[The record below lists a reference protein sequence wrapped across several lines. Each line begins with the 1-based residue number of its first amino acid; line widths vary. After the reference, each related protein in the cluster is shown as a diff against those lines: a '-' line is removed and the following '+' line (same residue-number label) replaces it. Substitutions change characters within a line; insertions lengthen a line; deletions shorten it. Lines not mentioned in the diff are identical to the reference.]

1 MIRKKIVLISTIITT
16 TLLVPSL
23 HVFAKNIEEAPLYK
37 YGTNDPILLHEK
49 QVTVPTQFKD
59 KKEDFR
65 ATWVSTVFN
74 IDFPKVAS
82 EKEFREQFTKV
93 VNTSK
98 EMGLNAVIFQV
109 RPMLDAW
116 YNSSINPSSEYIDG
130 TQGGSLS
137 FDPLKIATEIAHKE
151 GLELH
156 AWFNPYRVTNTTT
169 DYRKKEDK
177 LNGLDNMNFAK
188 KNPELVYQFA
198 NKLYLDPGR
207 PEVLQHI
214 LDTVNEVLDN
224 YDIDA
229 VHFDDYFYPYKTS
242 FKKVLGYDENGK
254 PIVDTVNT
262 TMSMRES
269 DADFETFE
277 NYNRGFD
284 DIHKWREDNINRL
297 VLEVKELI
305 TSKNKKSKNSV
316 QFGISPF
323 GIWGHAEE
331 IEGGSHTPT
340 SSTASINDY
349 VNTKKWVK
357 DETVDYLIPQIYWQF
372 NQPAAPYAELVDWWN
387 EQFDGINKSQ
397 LYIGHPNYK
406 IIENSAIDFNNE
418 DEIPAQL
425 RFNQKYNN
433 VKGSAFF
440 SYNKLAV
447 LNKEKSFNKYSALDT
462 RFNFA
467 NVNSENTVSVDRNEV
482 NRKTVEKIKE
492 YYTNSAKTPAKPWL
506 DQVRTSSVKGL
517 NGKNNREKITLRWND
532 KNTDTRFYQIYR
544 VEGKHKQIDK
554 ENSSN
559 IIARF
564 GKEKGEEYIDT
575 NIDTS
580 KTYTYG
586 VTVIDRAGNES
597 EINVF
602 TVNGRK

>member
-59 KKEDFR
+59 IKEDFR

-74 IDFPKVAS
+74 IDFPRVSS
-82 EKEFREQFTKV
+82 EKEFRDQFTKV

-109 RPMLDAW
+109 RPILDAW

-188 KNPELVYQFA
+188 KNPELVYEFA

-214 LDTVNEVLDN
+214 LDTVSEVLDN

-242 FKKVLGYDENGK
+242 FKKVLGYDGNGK

-305 TSKNKKSKNSV
+305 TLKNKESKNSV

-340 SSTASINDY
+340 TSTASINDY

-387 EQFDGINKSQ
+387 EQFDGIEKSQ
-397 LYIGHPNYK
+397 LYVGHPNYK
-406 IIENSAIDFNNE
+406 IIENSAIDFNNT
-418 DEIPAQL
+418 DEIPSQL
-425 RFNQKYNN
+425 RFNQKYSN

-440 SYNKLAV
+440 SYNKIAV
-447 LNKEKSFNKYSALDT
+447 LNKEKSFNKYSAIDT
-462 RFNFA
+462 RFNFY

-492 YYTNSAKTPAKPWL
+492 YYINSSKTPAKPWL
-506 DQVRTSSVKGL
+506 DQVKTSSVKGL

-564 GKEKGEEYIDT
+564 GKEKGDEYIDT

-586 VTVIDRAGNES
+586 VTVIDKAGNES